1 MSALESSLSDFADDA
16 RELVL
21 DLVSS
26 LSGLRELLDTV
37 LVEPPAKDLA
47 DTGRDEA
54 AESAFDDFGESALD
68 DFAEAALEDFED
80 SSLAE
85 SGLELA
91 SCWLDDRDPDLSS
104 APIVGV

>member
-1 MSALESSLSDFADDA
+1 MSALESSLSDFADDV

-26 LSGLRELLDTV
+26 FSGLRELLDTV

-54 AESAFDDFGESALD
+54 AESAFDDFGESALE